1 MFGIGISEIIIIV
14 VVILIFVKPEDIP
27 VFFRKA
33 GRLFGE
39 LKRTYDRL
47 NKAKDDFVNMAEEYA
62 KKTQDEAIRGDK
74 DGRDGKHSEPED
86 IDKV

>member
-1 MFGIGISEIIIIV
+1 MFGIGISEIIIIA

-27 VFFRKA
+27 VFFRKT

-39 LKRTYDRL
+39 LKRTYDKM

-62 KKTQDEAIRGDK
+62 KKTQDEAIGNDK
-74 DGRDGKHSEPED
+74 GGSDGKSSEKED
-86 IDKV
+86 IDKG